1 MRRFFDLYQWLGP
14 LILGPLAL
22 LGWWR
27 HYDGNGPLVAIAIG
41 VPVLHAYIVPGIGT
55 NVLRMWE
62 FDTRLRLGR
71 FRPHHGFVF
80 GSATALI
87 ALPLAGTPDPAPAAG
102 DVAATA
108 TLFGAVLLT
117 VNWIYDALAL
127 RAGVLHVY
135 NQPHADGAGCWA
147 VAGDYV
153 VWFFG
158 LFGVIHG
165 GGLRLAEAVLLGEPS
180 VTKAALVGGGILLAT
195 LTLPTLGYIAASWLR
210 HGHGGLRPIA
220 PAQPD
225 QTSARTPDH
234 NPRPRQ

>member
-87 ALPLAGTPDPAPAAG
+87 ALPLAGTPDPAPEAG

-108 TLFGAVLLT
+108 ALFGAVLLT

-127 RAGVLHVY
+127 RAGVLHVH
-135 NQPHADGAGCWA
+135 NQPRADGAGPWA

-158 LFGVIHG
+158 LFGVLYG
-165 GGLRLAEAVLLGEPS
+165 GGLRLAEA
-180 VTKAALVGGGILLAT
+180 ALVTDPATGAAVAIGGAMLAAT
-195 LTLPTLGYIAASWLR
+195 LTLPTLGYILTSWLR
-210 HGHGGLRPIA
+210 HGHSGLRPVA
-220 PAQPD
+220 AVETDGGQ
-225 QTSARTPDH
+225 
-234 NPRPRQ
+234 